1 MPKAPNSDD
10 GLPRVHRGDVA
21 CDAATCRCTVLRE
34 AEIGNSV
41 SNGIPILSRGE
52 PGMSRT
58 GRVGFTALAA
68 ACVVAGF
75 GVAAFAQ
82 QTQYPEPA
90 ELPNPYRLVE
100 GWPTLPK
107 NMNGGKWGEV
117 IRVNVAHDGNI
128 WV

>member
-1 MPKAPNSDD
+1 MVFIPT
-10 GLPRVHRGDVA
+10 LP
-21 CDAATCRCTVLRE
+21 LR
-34 AEIGNSV
+34 ALRSV
-41 SNGIPILSRGE
+41 VVTIELNREFRPNGIRTFMGRIAMSHAGE
-52 PGMSRT
+52 A
-58 GRVGFTALAA
+58 GRVFAASAIVLAA
-68 ACVVAGF
+68 FAAVAQ
-75 GVAAFAQ
+75 AQ
-82 QTQYPEPA
+82 QTQYPKPT